1 MTTRFGV
8 IGFGAWGSCH
18 ADSIVRCEGADLT
31 AIASN
36 TTESLERAD
45 ELHSG
50 VALTTNYHEL
60 LARDDVDIV
69 SIVLPNALHEG
80 AAIAALEAGK
90 HVLLEKPMANSVAA
104 CDRILSAAAQSG
116 RTLSIAHEL
125 RLSSQWGE
133 IKKYVDEGRLGKP
146 MYLVIELW
154 RRPYRSGSDGWR
166 YDANQVGSWMLEEV
180 IHFAD
185 LAAWYFETL
194 GNPISVSA
202 AGSSKDRDPG
212 LYDNFSL
219 TLRWPGG
226 EHAVISQTVAG
237 FDNDM
242 TAGLVGTAG
251 AVRAQWSAA
260 MDRADEA
267 AASLRL
273 IDGLT
278 GEERFEIADPQT
290 VALDR
295 PSGEIHELDML
306 IQRTVESLETGAPFV
321 PGLEG
326 RRAVAICLA
335 AEQAMRECREIQL
348 DL

>member
-1 MTTRFGV
+1 MTARFGV
-8 IGFGAWGSCH
+8 IGYGAWGSCH
-18 ADSIVRCEGADLT
+18 ADSIARCGGADLV

-36 TTESLERAD
+36 TSDSLARA
-45 ELHSG
+45 EKQHQG
-50 VALTTNYHEL
+50 VALTSDYHEL
-60 LARDDVDIV
+60 LARQDIDIV
-69 SIVLPNALHEG
+69 SIVLPNAMHE
-80 AAIAALEAGK
+80 AAAVSALEAGK

-104 CDRILSAAAQSG
+104 CDRILAAAERSG

-133 IKKYVDEGRLGKP
+133 IKTYVDEGRLGEP

-166 YDANQVGSWMLEEV
+166 YDASQVGSWMLEEV

-185 LAAWYFETL
+185 LAAWYFEAL
-194 GNPISVSA
+194 GNPVSVSA
-202 AGSSKDRDPG
+202 AGNSKGRDQG

-219 TLRWPGG
+219 TLRWPDGQY
-226 EHAVISQTVAG
+226 ALISQTVAG

-251 AVRAQWSAA
+251 AVRANWSAA

-267 AASLRL
+267 TATLRL

-278 GEERFEIADPQT
+278 GEERFDIPETRSI
-290 VALDR
+290 ALDH
-295 PSGEIHELDML
+295 PSGEIHELDIL
-306 IQRTVESLETGAPFV
+306 IAQTIEGLKTGKPLVSGA
-321 PGLEG
+321 EG

-335 AEQAMRECREIQL
+335 AEQAMQERREIKL
-348 DL
+348 DI